1 MSAFVEDVLP
11 DEAEVAFYRE
21 NGWLL
26 TRLFVRDEHL
36 DACAAAADDV
46 YRGRYDVSHPW
57 SAEKGNAGYG
67 EAYGDRTRPRLDAY
81 VSHHK
86 GAVRAVVQ
94 SEPLGAY
101 AAALMGT
108 AQVRL
113 FRDILLTM
121 PAGHATGWHVDKNYW
136 PTCSSERLTSAWFSL
151 SDCGEENGCLVVVS
165 GSHRWPRPRF
175 VRKVRID
182 DTAALAWL
190 YHRPVEALPVVPVPH
205 RRGQVSFH
213 SCLLLHGSLPNAG
226 AVPRQSFAVVL
237 QDGENRYALPEAQAD
252 LRLAGFNT
260 NDRVGPRTRDGLPDY
275 ADAAFYPTL
284 YSREGVPS

>member
-11 DEAEVAFYRE
+11 DEAEVASYRE

-36 DACAAAADDV
+36 DACAAAV
-46 YRGRYDVSHPW
+46 
-57 SAEKGNAGYG
+57 
-67 EAYGDRTRPRLDAY
+67 DRRRSRLDAY
-81 VSHHK
+81 VSHHEA
-86 GAVRAVVQ
+86 AVRDVIQ
-94 SEPLGAY
+94 SAQLGAY

-113 FRDILLTM
+113 YRDILLTM
-121 PAGHATGWHVDKNYW
+121 PAGETTGWHVDKNYW

-151 SDCGEENGCLVVVS
+151 SDCGEENGCLVVLS

-175 VRKVRID
+175 VRKVPIG
-182 DTAALAWL
+182 DTAALARL
-190 YHRPVEALPVVPVPH
+190 YRRRVEDLPVVPIPH

-213 SCLLLHGSLPNAG
+213 SCLLAHGSLPNAS
-226 AVPRQSFAVVL
+226 AVTRRSFAVVL
-237 QDGENRYALPEAQAD
+237 QDGENHYALPEDRAD
-252 LRLAGFNT
+252 LRLIDFNT
-260 NDRVGPRTRDGLPDY
+260 NDRLGPRTRDGLPDY

-284 YSREGVPS
+284 YSRAGVTS